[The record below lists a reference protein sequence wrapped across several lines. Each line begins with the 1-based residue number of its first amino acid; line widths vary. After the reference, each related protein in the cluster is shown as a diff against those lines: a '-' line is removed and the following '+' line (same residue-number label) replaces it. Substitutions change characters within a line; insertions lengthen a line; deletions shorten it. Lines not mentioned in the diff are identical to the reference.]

1 MQCEHGHSVTDT
13 REESQPAGLD
23 SNLRRCVR
31 LPEGKALPHTAAAP
45 EGADDFVQ
53 IFDFSFVA
61 NVPDRR
67 AIFEKFKGLRTHAGE
82 SHRPTGF
89 RKDERLFCFRNL
101 EPLESHLPDMR
112 LHFLQIINF
121 R

>member
-1 MQCEHGHSVTDT
+1 M
-13 REESQPAGLD
+13 
-23 SNLRRCVR
+23 
-31 LPEGKALPHTAAAP
+31 
-45 EGADDFVQ
+45 
-53 IFDFSFVA
+53 
-61 NVPDRR
+61 
-67 AIFEKFKGLRTHAGE
+67 FEKFKGLRTHAGE

-112 LHFLQIINF
+112 LNLLLIINF

>member
-1 MQCEHGHSVTDT
+1 M
-13 REESQPAGLD
+13 
-23 SNLRRCVR
+23 R

-45 EGADDFVQ
+45 VGADDSVQ
-53 IFDFSFVA
+53 IFDFSSVA
-61 NVPDRR
+61 NVPNRR
-67 AIFEKFKGLRTHAGE
+67 AMFEKGFKGLRTHAGE

-101 EPLESHLPDMR
+101 EPLESHLPDIN
-112 LHFLQIINF
+112 FLQIINF